1 MLSGHL
7 FCLLSGMYDV
17 AANSR
22 IRLKMP
28 DNWGRAHYFAAI
40 LLPAIVLV
48 SAIAWLIYCV
58 EANSRIN
65 LQVERNMGTIALQK
79 KGIEQELSRIT
90 SDLLYL
96 SREVELI
103 VQLRQGSDDLN
114 AILAGN
120 LADFAST
127 KKLYDQVRLI
137 DNDGME
143 RIRINAN
150 GGHAGIVPDSALQS
164 KKDHYYYTAASG
176 LAHGEI
182 YVSPLDLNVEHQ
194 VVEVP
199 YKPVIRLATPIFD
212 QRGNR
217 LGILMLNYLGQHLL
231 DNFAAVNGSA
241 LTESYLLNRDGYWL
255 YAREHALEWGFMLND
270 RQSFQF
276 QHAHAAAWHAI
287 SGTESGQLRND
298 DGLYCYTVIKP
309 LAGMVTT
316 NGTALSWRIV
326 AYDSASR
333 LHELLSDTRLY
344 ALLWGG
350 VSILLI
356 GIIAWF
362 LAVHLVREKRE
373 HAKVRK
379 LSQAIE
385 QAGESIIITDRWGI
399 VEYVNPA
406 FTEMTG
412 YLPEEII
419 NNNPR
424 ILSSGKQDRRFY
436 EQMWDTLKSGQSWQ
450 GRIVDR
456 KKDGTLFPAVLT
468 VSPIFDASQVITH
481 YIGLQQNL
489 QAYEELEARF
499 QQAQKMEAI
508 GTLVG
513 GIAHDFNNTLA
524 GITGN
529 LFLLKRRASGQPEL
543 LSRIDSI
550 ETLSQRASG
559 MIQQLLAFSRRN
571 IISKQPIY
579 LPPFIKETVRL
590 HEVSIPASI
599 KFNVQVTSEKL
610 YVSADA
616 NQLQQMLL
624 NLVNNARDALESTI
638 KPVITVEL
646 RRYEADQKF
655 CDRHQ
660 YTDASEFACITV
672 RDNGSGI
679 EAEHL
684 NQIFEPFFTTKE
696 VDRGTGLGLAMVY
709 GSVQSHGGAIEVE
722 SEPAHGTAFH
732 IYLPLIRPKDG
743 ELLSSKKAEDEP
755 CQGHGET
762 ILLVDDDSTLVTT
775 HRDILQG
782 MNYKVV
788 VANDGIE
795 AVRQFRLHR
804 DEISLVILDVVM
816 PGMSGVDAL
825 KQMRAITPHIACIFT
840 TGYDRMKVIQCEV
853 SRSETVLA
861 KPYDIYELS
870 RLIHE
875 KLTGISVE

>member
-1 MLSGHL
+1 
-7 FCLLSGMYDV
+7 MYEV
-17 AANSR
+17 TTNIKSR
-22 IRLKMP
+22 FKIP
-28 DNWGRAHYFAAI
+28 DRWGRWHYFVAI
-40 LLPAIVLV
+40 LLPALLLV
-48 SAIAWLIYCV
+48 SAIAWLIYSV
-58 EANSRIN
+58 EASARIA
-65 LQVERNMGTIALQK
+65 LQVERNTGAIALQK
-79 KGIEQELSRIT
+79 KGIEEEVARIG

-103 VQLRQGSDDLN
+103 VQLGQGRDDLKDV
-114 AILAGN
+114 LAGN
-120 LADFAST
+120 LANFAST
-127 KKLYDQVRLI
+127 KKIYDQVRLI

-143 RIRINAN
+143 RIRINYD
-150 GGHAGIVPDSALQS
+150 GGHATVVSDSKLQS
-164 KKDHYYYTAASG
+164 KKDRYYFQAMSAM
-176 LAHGEI
+176 AHGEI

-194 VVEVP
+194 TVEVP
-199 YKPVIRLATPIFD
+199 YKPLMRLATLVFD
-212 QRGNR
+212 SRGNR
-217 LGILMLNYLGQHLL
+217 LGMLVLNYLGQHLL
-231 DNFAAVNGSA
+231 DNFAAVNGHPLS
-241 LTESYLLNRDGYWL
+241 ESYLLNSDGYWL
-255 YAREHALEWGFMLND
+255 YARQHELEWGFMFAD
-270 RQSFQF
+270 RQTVRF
-276 QHAHAAAWHAI
+276 QHQHAAAWADITGLETGHF
-287 SGTESGQLRND
+287 RNQ
-298 DGLYCYTVIKP
+298 DGLYCFTVIKP
-309 LAGMVTT
+309 LAGVVTDH
-316 NGTALSWRIV
+316 GAPMLWRIV
-326 AYDSASR
+326 SFDSAAS
-333 LHELLSDTRLY
+333 LHVLLSDTRMY

-350 VSILLI
+350 LSMLLI
-356 GIIAWF
+356 AVIAWF
-362 LAVHLVREKRE
+362 LAVHLIREKAE

-529 LFLLKRRASGQPEL
+529 LFLLKRRAGGQPEL
-543 LSRIDSI
+543 LSRIESI
-550 ETLSQRASG
+550 ETLSFRASE

-571 IISKQPIY
+571 IISKHPVY
-579 LPPFIKETVRL
+579 LPPFIKETARL
-590 HEVSIPASI
+590 HEVSIPANI
-599 KFNVQVTSEKL
+599 QFNVQVTAEKL
-610 YVSADA
+610 YISADA

-624 NLVNNARDALESTI
+624 NLMNNARDALETTVR
-638 KPVITVEL
+638 PVITVTL
-646 RRYEADQKF
+646 RRYQADQSF

-660 YTDASEFACITV
+660 YTDARDFACITV

-679 EAEHL
+679 EPEHL

-722 SEPAHGTAFH
+722 SDKVSGTAFH
-732 IYLPLIRPKDG
+732 IYLPLIRPDDGALLASEKD
-743 ELLSSKKAEDEP
+743 EAEP
-755 CQGHGET
+755 CQGHGEM
-762 ILLVDDDSTLVTT
+762 ILLVDDDSTLVAT
-775 HRDILQG
+775 HRDILEG
-782 MNYKVV
+782 MNYRVV

-795 AVRQFRLHR
+795 AVWQFRQHR
-804 DEISLVILDVVM
+804 QQISLVILDVVM
-816 PGMSGVDAL
+816 PRISGVDAL
-825 KQMRAITPHIACIFT
+825 KQMRAINPHIACIFT

-853 SRSETVLA
+853 SKRESVLA
-861 KPYDIYELS
+861 KPYDIYALS

-875 KLTGISVE
+875 KLMAMASCDELCSDR